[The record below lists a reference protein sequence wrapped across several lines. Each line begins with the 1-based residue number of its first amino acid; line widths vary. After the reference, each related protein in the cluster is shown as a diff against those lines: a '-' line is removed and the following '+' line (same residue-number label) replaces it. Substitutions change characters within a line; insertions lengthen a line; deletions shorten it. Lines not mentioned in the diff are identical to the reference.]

1 MLECVL
7 CADKWPKQLSIGWEW
22 RVALLRLENYKLD
35 WFSRYFTGHFGI
47 FYAQCK
53 NRGNK
58 NISLHLSLNDMWRLG
73 RPRQVMLVLLCI
85 EVLEGG
91 SWQMNL
97 VYQCQ
102 SPNDQDSCHRQCLS
116 NDQSWQLA
124 TNLIHQHWSSAAT
137 DHHQR
142 HNLLVWG
149 VRTTRINQPID
160 SHQENYSEKDV
171 ELSDIEIFFC
181 LRGNF

>member
-1 MLECVL
+1 MTSYIWSLELAELLVWSAMLECVL
-7 CADKWPKQLSIGWEW
+7 CADKWPIQLSIGWEW

-53 NRGNK
+53 KEGK
-58 NISLHLSLNDMWRLG
+58 QKHFSPFEFECIDMLWLG

-137 DHHQR
+137 DHHQE
-142 HNLLVWG
+142 
-149 VRTTRINQPID
+149 T
-160 SHQENYSEKDV
+160 
-171 ELSDIEIFFC
+171 
-181 LRGNF
+181 